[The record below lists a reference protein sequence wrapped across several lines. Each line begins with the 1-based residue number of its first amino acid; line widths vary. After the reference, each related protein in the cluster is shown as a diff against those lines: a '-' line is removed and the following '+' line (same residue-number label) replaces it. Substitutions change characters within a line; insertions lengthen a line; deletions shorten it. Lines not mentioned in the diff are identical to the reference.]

1 MDKTEKKNRFG
12 LLGRN
17 ISYSFS
23 KGYFTRFFKEQ
34 GLTHL
39 SYENFDLQDISDLET
54 LLKEEQDLGGLSV
67 TIPYKQQI
75 IPYLHRLHPEA
86 REIGA
91 VNTVKFTRTGL
102 EGYNTD
108 TYGFQRSIEP
118 FLNTQKHSHA
128 LILGTGGASLAI
140 AYSLQQ
146 LGIDYKKV
154 SRQPGEGQWHYDS
167 LTEDRIQ
174 KHTLIINCTPL
185 GTYPRVEEKP
195 QIPYEYLHAGHLL
208 YDLVYNPQKTAFMKA
223 GEKKGAVTTNGQAM
237 LEYQAQK
244 AWEIWQQGQTD

>member
-1 MDKTEKKNRFG
+1 MEKTEKKNRFG

-34 GLTHL
+34 GLNHL
-39 SYENFDLQDISDLET
+39 SYENFDLKDISDLET
-54 LLKEEQDLGGLSV
+54 LLKEEQDLGGLNV

-91 VNTVKFTRTGL
+91 VNTVKFTKTGL

-108 TYGFQRSIEP
+108 AYGFRRSLEP
-118 FLNTQKHSHA
+118 FLSAQNHSHA

-140 AYSLQQ
+140 AFSLKQ
-146 LGIDYKKV
+146 LGIDYIKV
-154 SRQPGEGQWHYDS
+154 SRQPGEGQWAYDALS
-167 LTEDRIQ
+167 EDRIK

-185 GTYPRVEEKP
+185 GTFPRVEEKP
-195 QIPYEYLHAGHLL
+195 ALPYQYLGAQHLL
-208 YDLVYNPQKTAFMKA
+208 YDLVYNPEKTAFMKA
-223 GEKKGAVTTNGQAM
+223 GEKQGATATNGLAM
-237 LEYQAQK
+237 LEFQAQK
-244 AWEIWQQGQTD
+244 AWEIWRQGPTG